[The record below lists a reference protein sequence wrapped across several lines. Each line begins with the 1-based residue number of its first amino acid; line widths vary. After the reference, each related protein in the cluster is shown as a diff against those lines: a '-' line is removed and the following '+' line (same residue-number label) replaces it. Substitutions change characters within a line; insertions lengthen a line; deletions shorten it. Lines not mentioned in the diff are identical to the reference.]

1 MKLPKTLY
9 VKVEK
14 DGKSS
19 YLLCGKDIDEIIVDM
34 GSSEEI
40 GIYKLVTVK
49 TAVNKTELR

>member
-9 VKVEK
+9 VKVEE
-14 DGKSS
+14 DGKNS

-34 GSSEEI
+34 GSSEKI